1 MTLPFPISP
10 RPAELL
16 PARIGPLARLPIFLE
31 LNGREALVA
40 GGDAASAW
48 KAELLAS
55 CGALVVVLAEEVSVE
70 MMAVAAAQAGAVTI
84 ERRTWT
90 PADVAGKAVAV
101 GALEGRAAAAFHAAG
116 RAAGV
121 IVNVIDQPAHCD
133 FTFGTIVNRSPV
145 VIGISTD
152 GAAPVL
158 AQAIRR
164 RIEVLIPETL
174 AGWAHAAKRLRHKV
188 AERLTSAA
196 ARRAFWERFVDIAF
210 AEDPGRNAEAQLFD
224 ELGRTAV
231 LQPKEGRMTL
241 VGAGPGD
248 AEHLTIKAVRA
259 LQQADVVIF
268 DNGVSDGV
276 LALARREAKRMMIGR
291 PGLPRENIYEIALK
305 FARDGRHVVR
315 LKSGDPPLLGDPR
328 EIKALE
334 AAGIRVDVVPGAT
347 PR

>member
-1 MTLPFPISP
+1 
-10 RPAELL
+10 
-16 PARIGPLARLPIFLE
+16 
-31 LNGREALVA
+31 
-40 GGDAASAW
+40 
-48 KAELLAS
+48 
-55 CGALVVVLAEEVSVE
+55 
-70 MMAVAAAQAGAVTI
+70 
-84 ERRTWT
+84 
-90 PADVAGKAVAV
+90 
-101 GALEGRAAAAFHAAG
+101 
-116 RAAGV
+116 
-121 IVNVIDQPAHCD
+121 
-133 FTFGTIVNRSPV
+133 
-145 VIGISTD
+145 
-152 GAAPVL
+152 
-158 AQAIRR
+158 
-164 RIEVLIPETL
+164 
-174 AGWAHAAKRLRHKV
+174 
-188 AERLTSAA
+188 
-196 ARRAFWERFVDIAF
+196 
-210 AEDPGRNAEAQLFD
+210 
-224 ELGRTAV
+224 
-231 LQPKEGRMTL
+231 MTL